1 MGNLHTVGHIFNP
14 LITDD
19 AFWRLTLAVCYQLV
33 QSVFFFFCASKKG
46 GIGGGGEFQ
55 RRPRVAALAGCRTAL
70 VATGWMIFQHV
81 STNGPK
87 NHSATPVGAP
97 FLGL

>member
-33 QSVFFFFCASKKG
+33 QSILKISFVLAKKVAKGEVG
-46 GIGGGGEFQ
+46 GFQ
-55 RRPRVAALAGCRTAL
+55 HRVAALAGCRTAL
-70 VATGWMIFQHV
+70 VTTG
-81 STNGPK
+81 
-87 NHSATPVGAP
+87 
-97 FLGL
+97 

>member
-1 MGNLHTVGHIFNP
+1 MLSVGTSCFE
-14 LITDD
+14 DK
-19 AFWRLTLAVCYQLV
+19 
-33 QSVFFFFCASKKG
+33 FCASKKG
-46 GIGGGGEFQ
+46 GIGEVGEFQ
-55 RRPRVAALAGCRTAL
+55 QRVAALAGCRTAS